1 MNLKN
6 IHIAGFI
13 FTIILGTLLHF
24 SYAFFN
30 FSKIVAPF
38 SAINESTFEHLKL
51 LFWPFTFFSFAEY
64 FIYGKKRNSFFFVKL
79 LSVLFGMAV
88 IVTFFYTYTGI
99 LGFNLLFLDIFSF
112 ILGSASS
119 WYLSYALAENDT
131 KKNPSQL
138 IFIVLWVVLI
148 YFFIYFT
155 YNPLNLGLFS
165 IPS

>member
-13 FTIILGTLLHF
+13 FTVILGTLLHF

-30 FSKIVAPF
+30 FSKIAAPF

-51 LFWPFTFFSFAEY
+51 LFWPFTFFAVAEY
-64 FIYGKKRNSFFFVKL
+64 FIYGKKENSFFFVKL
-79 LSVLFGMAV
+79 LSVLFGLAV

-99 LGFNLLFLDIFSF
+99 LGFNVLFLDIFSF
-112 ILGSASS
+112 ILGSFAS
-119 WYLSYALAENDT
+119 WYLSYALGENNT
-131 KKNPSQL
+131 KKTPFQL
-138 IFIVLWVVLI
+138 LFIVIWIVLI

-155 YNPLNLGLFS
+155 YNPLNIGLFS
-165 IPS
+165 VPS